1 MPRNNRNSAKGNS
14 NQFEL
19 LATEEDGTDDN
30 TVGSTNA
37 TSAAPATSTRGRP
50 LKRTQPYDP
59 ESLPRK
65 KSVSTKTK
73 ATKTA
78 IETDGDS
85 LLRIETLLKRAEERA
100 ERAEK
105 RVEALE
111 EFIRDELFPRVGNPV
126 PAPTEPTSTTH
137 QHLPPSPPSWS
148 TPRYWVGPEPDPGR
162 GDWGGMQAQYADV
175 RTRPLKRGT

>member
-1 MPRNNRNSAKGNS
+1 MPRNNKNSAKGNS

-19 LATEEDGTDDN
+19 LATEEDGTDNN

-37 TSAAPATSTRGRP
+37 TSAAPATSTRGQP

-65 KSVSTKTK
+65 KSVPTKTK
-73 ATKTA
+73 VMRTA
-78 IETDGDS
+78 IETDGDP
-85 LLRIETLLKRAEERA
+85 LLRIEALLKRAEERA

-111 EFIRDELFPRVGNPV
+111 EFIHNELFPRVRNPV
-126 PAPTEPTSTTH
+126 PAPTEPASTTH
-137 QHLPPSPPSWS
+137 QHLPPSPPS
-148 TPRYWVGPEPDPGR
+148 PPAPGPLPGIR
-162 GDWGGMQAQYADV
+162 LDL
-175 RTRPLKRGT
+175 T